1 MSIFAI
7 VAVRLNHDGT
17 RVERVRWQQ
26 VDSATNQSVGAETES
41 DANEVAQAL
50 VNGDIVITI
59 FEQDAN
65 TVRGANVRYVELP
78 HGHEG
83 IETEDPERHPG
94 RSLFDLPRF

>member
-7 VAVRLNHDGT
+7 RAVRLNHDGT
-17 RVERVRWQQ
+17 RVWRVRWQQ
-26 VDSATNQSVGAETES
+26 VDGTTKQLIGAETES

-50 VNGDIVITI
+50 EIGDIVKTI
-59 FEQDAN
+59 FEQDGQ
-65 TVRGANVRYVELP
+65 TVPGANVRYVELP

-94 RSLFDLPRF
+94 RTLFDLPRF